1 MHNTRLLIYI
11 AQFKHIC
18 YNKDTDKVRQHF
30 SKGGK
35 SMKCKK
41 LKSILSASLVA
52 LMLCG
57 TSITAFAAEDA
68 TPAAP
73 NDSLPS
79 MELPATIANWSEDI
93 KTITGGTLT
102 ANVWLDS
109 LFVNDLIDYQV
120 SAHYNKTDHK
130 NIRTE
135 WWCVVESE
143 SLTHSV
149 TVTLNVN
156 PPGVSVSATTSS
168 TTTQAT
174 TPHKYY
180 KNTKSQKDASY
191 RSNIA
196 LQGNWKKVTMVN
208 EASVWGG
215 SVTKKAAIT
224 TQTSVSS

>member
-1 MHNTRLLIYI
+1 
-11 AQFKHIC
+11 
-18 YNKDTDKVRQHF
+18 
-30 SKGGK
+30 
-35 SMKCKK
+35 MKCKK

-57 TSITAFAAEDA
+57 TSVTAFAAEDA

-130 NIRTE
+130 T
-135 WWCVVESE
+135 SE
-143 SLTHSV
+143 LSGGVLS
-149 TVTLNVN
+149 N
-156 PPGVSVSATTSS
+156 PSP
-168 TTTQAT
+168 
-174 TPHKYY
+174 
-180 KNTKSQKDASY
+180 
-191 RSNIA
+191 
-196 LQGNWKKVTMVN
+196 
-208 EASVWGG
+208 
-215 SVTKKAAIT
+215 
-224 TQTSVSS
+224 

>member
-1 MHNTRLLIYI
+1 MI
-11 AQFKHIC
+11 
-18 YNKDTDKVRQHF
+18 
-30 SKGGK
+30 
-35 SMKCKK
+35 
-41 LKSILSASLVA
+41 
-52 LMLCG
+52 CG
-57 TSITAFAAEDA
+57 TSVTTYAAENA

-79 MELPATIANWSEDI
+79 MKIPATRANWSESI
-93 KTITGGTLT
+93 QTTTGGTLT
-102 ANVWLDS
+102 ANVWLSS
-109 LFVNDLIDYQV
+109 LYANNLIDYQV
-120 SAHYNKTDHK
+120 SAQYNKTDHT

-143 SLTHSV
+143 SLAHSV
-149 TVTLNVN
+149 TVTLNVI
-156 PPGVSVSATTSS
+156 PPGVSVSATTTS

-180 KNTKSQKDASY
+180 ENTKSQQDASY

-196 LQGNWKKVTMVN
+196 LQGNWKTVTMVN

-224 TQTSVSS
+224 TQTSISS